1 MCFKSSEGIFSVAQL
16 TTLGNFVKLHRAA
29 VKGWNAKR
37 EKEMEQFQKVKI
49 DKNFLPSLPLPT
61 CPEISIGML
70 LFSSINLTI

>member
-29 VKGWNAKR
+29 VKGWNVKP

-49 DKNFLPSLPLPT
+49 DKISSTLYLFPLVQK
-61 CPEISIGML
+61 
-70 LFSSINLTI
+70 